1 MGEGDRPA
9 ETASRVIPLRTR
21 SGPRR
26 VPQLLSPGDVARR
39 LAALERQV
47 EDALGAERV
56 GRGSLLLER
65 AMDDVLDAYTST
77 RSWLAEQTAG
87 LASSSILGELSLTAL
102 RRWWWRVDVVGRE
115 RIPFGPVVVVANR
128 GSTLLPY
135 DALMAAVA
143 LGASAREPRGMRPFV
158 DEWLMDLP
166 FVGPALD
173 ALGAERASPLHVRR
187 ALDAGEIA
195 IVFPEGRDAV
205 ARPYTQAYRVG
216 RFTRMGLLRV
226 AIETGLPIVP
236 IGLIGVDE
244 VHPVLARVPLP
255 RLLATLGIPA
265 LPVTPTVVP
274 LPTKWRLFVG
284 DPLDTAAHH
293 RPDDARDP
301 AAVRALA
308 NQVRERLQGLVSD
321 GLRRRRS
328 LFL

>member
-1 MGEGDRPA
+1 MTEGDRPA
-9 ETASRVIPLRTR
+9 ETASRVIPMRAR

-47 EDALGAERV
+47 EAALGTERV
-56 GRGSLLLER
+56 GRGTMIVEGAVDELLAAYASGR
-65 AMDDVLDAYTST
+65 A
-77 RSWLAEQTAG
+77 WLSQQAAG

-115 RIPFGPVVVVANR
+115 RIPAGPVVVVANR

-135 DALMAAVA
+135 DALMTAVA
-143 LGASAREPRGMRPFV
+143 LGASAHEPRDVRPFV
-158 DEWLMDLP
+158 DEWLIGLP
-166 FVGPALD
+166 VVGAALE
-173 ALGAERASPLHVRR
+173 ALGAASASPAQVRR
-187 ALDAGEIA
+187 ALDAGESA
-195 IVFPEGRDAV
+195 VVFPEGRDAV
-205 ARPYTQAYRVG
+205 AKPYAQAYRVG
-216 RFTRMGLLRV
+216 RFTRMGVLRV

-236 IGLIGVDE
+236 VGLIGVDE
-244 VHPVLARVPLP
+244 VQPVLARVALP
-255 RLLATLGIPA
+255 RVLTALGIPA
-265 LPVTPTVVP
+265 LPVTPTLVP

-284 DPLDTAAHH
+284 DPLDTAARL

-308 NQVRERLQGLVSD
+308 TQVRERLQGLVSD

-328 LFL
+328 IFL

>member
-1 MGEGDRPA
+1 MVEGDWPA
-9 ETASRVIPLRTR
+9 ETASRVIPLRAR

-26 VPQLLSPGDVARR
+26 VHLLSPGDVARR
-39 LAALERQV
+39 LVALEHQV
-47 EDALGAERV
+47 EAALGAERV
-56 GRGSLLLER
+56 GRGTLLVER
-65 AMDDVLDAYTST
+65 AMDDLLAAYTSG
-77 RSWLAEQTAG
+77 REWLAEQSAG
-87 LASSSILGELSLTAL
+87 LGSSSLLGELSLTAF
-102 RRWWWRVDVVGRE
+102 RRWWWRVDVVGDE
-115 RIPFGPVVVVANR
+115 RIPSGPVVVVANR
-128 GSTLLPY
+128 GSSLLPY

-143 LGASAREPRGMRPFV
+143 LGASVRHPRGVRPFV
-158 DEWLMDLP
+158 DEWLMGLP
-166 FVGPALD
+166 LVGAALD
-173 ALGAERASPLHVRR
+173 ALGAESASPMHVRR
-187 ALDAGEIA
+187 ALDAGETA

-216 RFTRMGLLRV
+216 RFTRMSVLRV
-226 AIETGLPIVP
+226 AIEMGVPIVP
-236 IGLIGVDE
+236 VGIIGVDE

-255 RLLATLGIPA
+255 RMLAAIGIPA

-284 DPLDTAAHH
+284 DPLDTAARL
-293 RPDDARDP
+293 RPDDARDH